1 MLDLDTLVL
10 ARPGFR
16 LTADLSVPAGALVAV
31 TGPSGGGKS
40 TLMDAIAGFLA
51 PAAGRIRVAGADITA
66 LPPARR
72 PLTILFQDNNLFP
85 HLTAD
90 ENVGLGLDP
99 SLRLSAGQKRTVA
112 EALAR
117 VGLDGFGG
125 RRPGELS
132 GGQRQRVALARA
144 LARARPLLLLD
155 EPFAALDPG
164 LRADMIALV
173 DETRKQT
180 GTTVLVSIHTPA
192 EIADQADGLLRV
204 EDGRAALTMTMT
216 MTDHTK
222 DP

>member
-1 MLDLDTLVL
+1 MLALDHLVL

-16 LTADLSVPAGALVAV
+16 LTASLEVPAGALVAV

-51 PAAGRIRVAGADITA
+51 PEAGRIRVDGADITA

-85 HLTAD
+85 HLTAA

-99 SLRLSAGQKRTVA
+99 ALRLSAGQKRTVEA
-112 EALAR
+112 ALAR
-117 VGLDGFGG
+117 VGLEGLG
-125 RRPGELS
+125 RRRPADLS

-155 EPFAALDPG
+155 EPFAALDPE

-173 DETRKQT
+173 DETRRQT
-180 GTTVLVSIHTPA
+180 GTTVLVSIHTPG
-192 EIADQADGLLRV
+192 EIAARADGILRV
-204 EDGRAALTMTMT
+204 ADGRAELHPAKHLSAS
-216 MTDHTK
+216 
-222 DP
+222 

>member
-1 MLDLDTLVL
+1 MLDLEDLVL

-51 PAAGRIRVAGADITA
+51 PASGRIRVDGADLTG

-85 HLTAD
+85 HLTAA

-173 DETRKQT
+173 DDTRKQT

-192 EIADQADGLLRV
+192 EIAGRADGVLRV
-204 EDGRAALTMTMT
+204 EDGRAALTMA